1 MAATKTSKTLLTAQ
15 TLAAS
20 TALNATEWNLSTA
33 YGGLA
38 CVKLTN
44 GGTAPTTAPSV
55 KFYVGEATGVKRL
68 LYSAVGD
75 TVNSSANDIVCEIP
89 PGAMFVNITVT
100 WGATTGSATNGV
112 EAYGQELT
120 TI

>member
-1 MAATKTSKTLLTAQ
+1 MAAAKTSRTLDASAA
-15 TLAAS
+15 LAAGAS
-20 TALNATEWNLSTA
+20 RNASEWNLSTA

-38 CVKLTN
+38 TVKLTN
-44 GGTAPTTAPSV
+44 GATAPTTAPIV

-68 LYSAVGD
+68 LYTASGD
-75 TVNSSANDIVCEIP
+75 TVNNSVNDVVCEIP
-89 PGAMFVNITVT
+89 PSAMFVNITIT
-100 WGATTGSATNGV
+100 NGATNGITA